1 MLLTQID
8 NVIPTKAGSRIRQGR
23 INKDLLIA
31 EVAKEIGISLTAH
44 SYIERNIHAPSLP
57 TLKKL
62 SALLDLPISYLGCFE
77 NLPERTLGER
87 IRKARVYNGMTIRG
101 LAVCFCVDAKTITNW
116 ENDRHK
122 PSCIKMKEINQYLS
136 ILQS

>member
-1 MLLTQID
+1 MAQTD
-8 NVIPTKAGSRIRQGR
+8 NAIPTKAGSRIRQGR
-23 INKDLLIA
+23 LKKDLQITEL
-31 EVAKEIGISLTAH
+31 AKAAGISFMAM

-77 NLPERTLGER
+77 DLPERTLGER
-87 IRKARVYNGMTIRG
+87 IRKARVYNGMTIRE
-101 LAVCFCVDAKTITNW
+101 LAAYFCVDAKSITSW

-122 PSCIKMKEINQYLS
+122 PLSIKMKEINQYLL
-136 ILQS
+136 ILQG